1 MRRLRQFI
9 SKTIHLALVLAVLAP
24 AAAAQTGAGRLKGRV
39 TDELGAVVPGASIKL
54 ISPDKSEKVTSTA
67 ETGEYEFDAVNAGN
81 YSLQVSARGF
91 AAYVTE
97 VEVFADRGAVADA
110 RLTVELEKQ
119 QDVVVTGGEQMSTD
133 PERNGGALVL
143 RGGAVEALPDD
154 PDEMAEVLRA
164 LAGPSAGPGGAQ
176 IYVDGFTADGRLPPK
191 SSIREVVINQNPFT
205 AEFERL
211 GFGRIQITTRPGGR
225 QYHGQGMVHFND
237 ETLNTRNAFGPERV
251 PFQLRYFTGVLSG
264 PLDKRSSFFV
274 NAQRRQIDDNTF
286 IAATVLDPS
295 LRVVQLNQGLDL
307 TRRETYFGSRAD
319 YQFNPNHI
327 LQGQYIYT
335 PSKVFGSGVGDFNL
349 ASRSLDIFDRSHTVR
364 LTETDILKVNVV
376 NETRFQY
383 TTQRRRQLGRS
394 SEPTIRVLDA
404 FTGGGAAADFTSLS
418 TNLWEAHNYTTL
430 SLGAHTLRFGGRY
443 RHFSFNDLSPSNFNG
458 TYTFAGGLAPAL
470 DAQGNPITGP
480 DGAPVLETIDSIER
494 YRRTLALRQQGL
506 SAAQIRA
513 LGGGAAQFSI
523 AGGNPEANVGQ
534 HDVGL
539 FVQDDWRLRP
549 NFTLALG
556 LRYEAQSNISS
567 NLSFA
572 PRVSFAW
579 SPTLNKAS
587 QPTTVVRGGFGI
599 FYDRIP
605 ANLTLQALRFDGAR
619 QQQYIVTDPAVLDLF
634 PAVPSVATLGT
645 FAQPQTTRR
654 VADDITSPYTMQ
666 GAISVERQLPRRN
679 VLTTTYIYARALHL
693 LRSRNVNA
701 PLASGLRPRPEL
713 GNVFAFESS
722 GVFKQHQL
730 IVNLNG
736 RLTSKF
742 ELFATY
748 ALNKADSDTDGIGSF
763 PADSYDLRGEYGR
776 SALDVRHRLNV
787 GASYDTVWG
796 LNLNGLFLARSGQ
809 PFNVFIGRDI
819 NGDLAFAERPA
830 FATDL
835 NEPGVV
841 VSRFGAFDPTPS
853 AGQILVP
860 RNYGTGPTF
869 YGMNFA
875 VSKTFSFGGKAAPAA
890 SAAPARPG
898 AAPAAP
904 ARAPENPYRL
914 TFSVRSYNVFNRN
927 NLGLP
932 IGNLSSSL
940 FGESNTTAAE
950 FGTNSATSNRRIWL
964 HASFAF

>member
-1 MRRLRQFI
+1 MRRLRQLI
-9 SKTIHLALVLAVLAP
+9 SKTVHLALVLAVLAP
-24 AAAAQTGAGRLKGRV
+24 AAAAQNGSGRLKGRV
-39 TDELGAVVPGASIKL
+39 TDELGAVIPGASIRL
-54 ISPDKSEKVTSTA
+54 VSPDKSEKVTSTG
-67 ETGEYEFDAVNAGN
+67 ESGEYEFNPVNAGN
-81 YSLQVSARGF
+81 YSLQISARGF
-91 AAYVTE
+91 AAYAAE
-97 VEVFADRGAVADA
+97 VEVMAGHGAVADV

-119 QDVVVTGGEQMSTD
+119 QDVVVTGGEQMGTD
-133 PERNGGALVL
+133 PERNAGALVI

-154 PDEMAEVLRA
+154 PDEMAEVLRT

-176 IYVDGFTADGRLPPK
+176 IYVDGFTADGRLPAK
-191 SSIREVVINQNPFT
+191 SSIKEVVINQNPFT

-225 QYHGQGMVHFND
+225 QYHGQGMFHFND
-237 ETLNTRNAFGPERV
+237 ETLNTRNALGPAERT

-264 PLDKRSSFFV
+264 PLDKRSSFFL
-274 NAQRRQIDDNTF
+274 NAQRRQIDDNAF

-307 TRRETYFGSRAD
+307 TRRETYFGARAD

-327 LQGQYIYT
+327 LQGQYAYT
-335 PSKVFGSGVGDFNL
+335 PSKVLGSGVGDFNL
-349 ASRSLDIFDRSHTVR
+349 ASRALDVFDRSHTLR
-364 LTETDILKVNVV
+364 LTETDILRVNVV

-383 TTQRRRQLGRS
+383 MSQRRRQLGLS
-394 SEPTIRVLDA
+394 SDPTLRVLDA
-404 FTGGGAAADFTSLS
+404 FTGGGAAAGFTSLR
-418 TNLWEAHNYTTL
+418 TNLWEAHNYTTV
-430 SLGAHTLRFGGRY
+430 SLGAHTLRFGGRF
-443 RHFSFNDLSPSNFNG
+443 RQFNQEDVSPSNFNG
-458 TYTFAGGLAPAL
+458 TYIFAGGLAPAL
-470 DAQGNPITGP
+470 DAQDNLIT
-480 DGAPVLETIDSIER
+480 GAPVMVTIDSIER
-494 YRRTLALRQQGL
+494 YRRTLALTQRGL
-506 SAAQIRA
+506 SPAQVRA
-513 LGGGAAQFSI
+513 LGGGASQFSI
-523 AGGNPEANVGQ
+523 AGGDPEASVGQ
-534 HDVGL
+534 RDVGL
-539 FVQDDWRLRP
+539 FVQEDWRLRP

-579 SPTLNKAS
+579 SPTLGKGG
-587 QPTTVVRGGFGI
+587 QPTTVVRGGFGV

-605 ANLTLQALRFDGAR
+605 PQLALQARRFNGVT

-634 PAVPSVATLGT
+634 PAVPSVATLGA

-654 VADDITSPYTMQ
+654 VADDITSPYTSQ
-666 GAISVERQLPRRN
+666 AAISVERQLPRRN
-679 VLTTTYIYARALHL
+679 VLTATYIYARALHL

-730 IVNLNG
+730 IVNLNS
-736 RLTSKF
+736 RMSPKL

-748 ALNKADSDTDGIGSF
+748 ALNKADSDTDGVASF
-763 PADSYDLRGEYGR
+763 PADPYDLRGEYGR

-809 PFNVFIGRDI
+809 PFNIFIGRDI
-819 NGDLAFAERPA
+819 NNDLAFAERPA

-835 NEPGVV
+835 GEPGVV

-853 AGQILVP
+853 AGQTLVP

-869 YGMNFA
+869 YGVNFA
-875 VSKTFSFGGKAAPAA
+875 VSKTFSFGGKDAPAA
-890 SAAPARPG
+890 SAAPARAG
-898 AAPAAP
+898 SAPAAQQ
-904 ARAPENPYRL
+904 RAPEKPYKL
-914 TFSVRSYNVFNRN
+914 TFSVRSYNLFNRN

-932 IGNLSSSL
+932 VGNLSSSL
-940 FGESNTTAAE
+940 FGESNTTASE
-950 FGTNSATSNRRIWL
+950 FATNSATSNRRVWL
-964 HASFAF
+964 HVNFAF